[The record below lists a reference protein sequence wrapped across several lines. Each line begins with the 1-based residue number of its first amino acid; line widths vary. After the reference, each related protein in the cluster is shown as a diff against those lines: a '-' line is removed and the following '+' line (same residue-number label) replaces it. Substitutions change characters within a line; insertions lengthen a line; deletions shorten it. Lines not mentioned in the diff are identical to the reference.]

1 MSPLAG
7 TPISS
12 LTSQNQLM
20 TFSRV
25 LSTFSAW
32 DSPWQFSVLR
42 LCSPSS
48 SWCWDATP
56 PWAASWAAPNR
67 SRPSLPASLFSSG
80 ASTCSFPPW
89 KPTKSSIPVS
99 KPIFIIENRFWQ
111 TAHFSNQPT
120 KNQLERPMIT
130 KQKLAVPNLP
140 SYTQKNTIKWRCSSS
155 TKPNIISKYWKE
167 FWKNETEVFTSIQG
181 QDKTFNHFLNI
192 DR

>member
-1 MSPLAG
+1 MDHGCHLPR
-7 TPISS
+7 ISGQYLQCPRWQVRQYLVLLLRINWWHS
-12 LTSQNQLM
+12 L
-20 TFSRV
+20 V

-99 KPIFIIENRFWQ
+99 KPIFITKNRFWQ
-111 TAHFSNQPT
+111 TAHFFQPT
-120 KNQLERPMIT
+120 NQKPTWATNDYQT
-130 KQKLAVPNLP
+130 KIGRSK
-140 SYTQKNTIKWRCSSS
+140 STILH
-155 TKPNIISKYWKE
+155 TKKYYQMTMFQQHKTKYNI
-167 FWKNETEVFTSIQG
+167 
-181 QDKTFNHFLNI
+181 
-192 DR
+192 